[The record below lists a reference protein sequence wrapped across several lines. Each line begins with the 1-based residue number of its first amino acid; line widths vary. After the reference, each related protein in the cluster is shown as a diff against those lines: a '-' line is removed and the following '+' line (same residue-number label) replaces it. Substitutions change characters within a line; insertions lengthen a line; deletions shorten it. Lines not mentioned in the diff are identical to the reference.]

1 MRFRASAGCSG
12 VYKKPFAAAAAAAA
26 AAGVVAMVA
35 GKGSDGRIRGVG
47 VGAEVM
53 AEKKEGKGRER

>member
-1 MRFRASAGCSG
+1 M
-12 VYKKPFAAAAAAAA
+12 YKKPFAAAAAAAA